1 MSPVASPTKVHIVG
15 GGLAG
20 LSAAVAL
27 AGRGV
32 AVELSEAAA
41 WAGGRCRSY
50 VDPQLGMTIDNGNHL
65 VLSGNRAVRDYLA
78 QIGAGDRL
86 AGPATAVFDFADVS
100 TGARWTLRPSEGPL
114 PWWIFD
120 PARRVPGT
128 RASDYLSLLPL
139 LSPKRGQRLDQILR
153 VKGALWERLMQP
165 FLLAVLNTEPE
176 AGAADLAA
184 AVLRETLA
192 KGGPAFRPRIAA
204 PSLGAAF
211 IEPALAYLAARGA
224 TVRLGR
230 RARALSFDGGRLAG
244 ATFSDGDVVVGPD
257 ERMIL
262 AAPPWIAKELIPE
275 LTVPD
280 AFRGI
285 LNGHFKIAPA
295 PGAPAMVGVIG
306 GTAEWV
312 FAFEDR
318 ISVTVSGADRLLD
331 LDRETLAKRL
341 WRDVAA
347 IYSLPAAMPDWQIV
361 KERRATFAATPAQDA
376 RRPGVRTRWP
386 NLFLAGDWTDT
397 GLPATIEGALRS
409 GRRAADLA
417 LGGKLV

>member
-1 MSPVASPTKVHIVG
+1 MSAGKVHILG

-27 AGRGV
+27 AGRGI

-78 QIGAGDRL
+78 AIGASGRL
-86 AGPATAVFDFADVS
+86 AGPQTAVFDFADVS
-100 TGARWTLRPSEGPL
+100 SGDRWVLKPSEGPL
-114 PWWIFD
+114 PGWIFD

-128 RASDYLSLLPL
+128 KPSDYLGLLPL
-139 LSPKRGQRLDQILR
+139 LRPGRDRTIEQVMRCEGP
-153 VKGALWERLMQP
+153 LWTRLMEP
-165 FLLAVLNTEPE
+165 FLLAVLNTAPREGSAE
-176 AGAADLAA
+176 LAS

-192 KGGPAFRPRIAA
+192 RGGKAFRPRIAT

-211 IEPALAYLAARGA
+211 VEPALAFLKARGA
-224 TVRLGR
+224 NVRLGR
-230 RARALSFDGGRLAG
+230 RARALRFDADRLA
-244 ATFSDGDVVVGPD
+244 AITLTDGEVALGPD
-257 ERMIL
+257 DRAIL
-262 AAPPWIAKELIPE
+262 AVPPWVAGDLVPG

-280 AFRGI
+280 DFRAI
-285 LNGHFKIAPA
+285 VNGHFKIPAP

-306 GTAEWV
+306 GTAEWI

-318 ISVTVSGADRLLD
+318 ISVTVSGADRLID
-331 LDRETLAKRL
+331 VDRETLAGLL
-341 WRDVAA
+341 WRDVAHVHGLA
-347 IYSLPAAMPDWQIV
+347 GPMPAWQIV

-376 RRPGVRTRWP
+376 RRPGARTRWK
-386 NLFLAGDWTDT
+386 NLILAGDWTAT

-409 GRRAADLA
+409 GRRAAGLA
-417 LGGKLV
+417 F

>member
-1 MSPVASPTKVHIVG
+1 MGKVHVIG

-20 LSAAVAL
+20 LSAAVVL

-32 AVELSEAAA
+32 RVELSEAAA

-65 VLSGNRAVRDYLA
+65 VLSGNRAVADYLA
-78 QIGAGDRL
+78 QIGAADRL
-86 AGPATAVFDFADVS
+86 SGPATAAFDFADVAS
-100 TGARWTLRPSEGPL
+100 GERWTLRPSEGPL

-128 RASDYLSLLPL
+128 RASDYLGLLPL
-139 LSPKRGQRLDQILR
+139 LWPKAGQSLGQVLSGQ
-153 VKGALWERLMQP
+153 GALWDRLMQP

-176 AGAADLAA
+176 AGSAELAA

-192 KGGPAFRPRIAA
+192 RGGKAFRPRIAQ

-211 IEPALAYLAARGA
+211 VEPALAYLAAHGGA
-224 TVRLGR
+224 VRLGR
-230 RARALSFDGGRLAG
+230 RARALRLDQDRLAG
-244 ATFSDGDVVVGPD
+244 AVMSDGEIEIGPD
-257 ERMIL
+257 DKVIL
-262 AAPPWIAKELIPE
+262 ATPPWTAKELIPE

-280 AFRGI
+280 EFRGI
-285 LNGHFKIAPA
+285 LNGHFKTDAP
-295 PGAPAMVGVIG
+295 PGAFEMVGVVG

-312 FAFEDR
+312 FAFDGR
-318 ISVTVSGADRLLD
+318 ISVTVSAADRLLD
-331 LDRETLAKRL
+331 LDRETLARRL

-347 IYSLPAAMPDWQIV
+347 VHGLSGAMPDWQIV
-361 KERRATFAATPAQDA
+361 KERRATFAATPAQNA
-376 RRPGVRTRWP
+376 RRPGARTRWR

-409 GRRAADLA
+409 GRRAAELA
-417 LGGKLV
+417 LGAGG